1 MPETEPH
8 ASRESQGVQLTIPNF
23 TITRLHDL
31 YQQYTGIQLPLN
43 GAFKREYEW
52 GRWMANGWTEHD
64 LRLVVQHLRRSYK
77 EHWLKM
83 AKFSRLICDHA
94 SFEEWLA
101 EARATQRN
109 APRPASSKIIVLRE
123 AGREPAA
130 TDKDSLTVHRADA
143 VAQEI
148 LKAGYEKLKQEL
160 G

>member
-1 MPETEPH
+1 M
-8 ASRESQGVQLTIPNF
+8 TIPNA
-23 TITRLHDL
+23 TITRLHEA
-31 YQQYTGIQLPLN
+31 YCACTGLQLPLN
-43 GAFKREYEW
+43 TAWHREYQW
-52 GRWMANGWTEHD
+52 SLWLKNGWTEHD

-109 APRPASSKIIVLRE
+109 APRPASNKIIVLRE

-130 TDKDSLTVHRADA
+130 TDKESLTVHRADA